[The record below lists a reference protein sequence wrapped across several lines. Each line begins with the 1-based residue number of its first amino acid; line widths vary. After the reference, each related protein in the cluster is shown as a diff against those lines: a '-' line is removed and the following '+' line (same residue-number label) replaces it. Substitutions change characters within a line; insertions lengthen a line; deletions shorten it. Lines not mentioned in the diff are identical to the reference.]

1 MFFLRFLLDTGPA
14 KQIAATGCFQNY
26 HVCISVLSPT
36 NFITIFGSH
45 SSLAKMVGYL
55 KGIELNFMKRDRGLN
70 ARTAP
75 MYIKRFNN
83 FQFNIASCNVFIL
96 SEQKYWDPISPE

>member
-1 MFFLRFLLDTGPA
+1 MDTGPA

-45 SSLAKMVGYL
+45 STLAKMVGYL
-55 KGIELNFMKRDRGLN
+55 KGIELNFMKRDGGLN
-70 ARTAP
+70 ARTALT
-75 MYIKRFNN
+75 YIKPFSN

>member
-1 MFFLRFLLDTGPA
+1 MDTGPA
-14 KQIAATGCFQNY
+14 KQIAATGYFQNY

-36 NFITIFGSH
+36 NFIIIFGSH

-55 KGIELNFMKRDRGLN
+55 KGIELNFMKGDRGLN

-75 MYIKRFNN
+75 MYIKLLIISSLTLLHVMFLF
-83 FQFNIASCNVFIL
+83 FQNKSIGIL
-96 SEQKYWDPISPE
+96 YPE